1 MSPDN
6 FIFVYFAIALKKI
19 HKFIF
24 YISTNSFTCLLEE
37 MPAIEKKMSLA
48 YARYKCLHHSFE
60 YSYKS
65 TPFSGVFTYEALNND
80 MTTLQKF

>member
-1 MSPDN
+1 
-6 FIFVYFAIALKKI
+6 
-19 HKFIF
+19 
-24 YISTNSFTCLLEE
+24 

-65 TPFSGVFTYEALNND
+65 TPVSGVFTYEALNKD
-80 MTTLQKF
+80 MTTLQKFWRELEERKTACSVK